1 MRFASLVKRSFA
13 GNALVKRSFAGNALV
28 KRILGGIHAYEAA
41 GDGTGICVHAFLAL
55 TLFSAAGFR

>member
-1 MRFASLVKRSFA
+1 MRFAS
-13 GNALVKRSFAGNALV
+13 LVKRSFAGNALV